1 MHANATDR
9 RASLLVWGALAIVY
23 VVWGSTYLGIG
34 IAVESIP
41 PMLSGAMRFI
51 TAAVLLGGF
60 LLLRKGR
67 SAFRMTGREFFGAA
81 VAGLL
86 LLTLGNGML
95 AVAEQYISTGLAALL
110 VASVPLWLVVFRFVV
125 RDRPKVLTLA
135 GVLVGLCGVAAL
147 SLTGVE
153 AAATGGVVIVLLASV
168 SWAIGSFMSS
178 RIAMPANAFAT
189 STVEMLVGGVGL
201 AILGTG
207 LGERLDV
214 SAVSSRSW
222 MALVYLILVGS
233 LIGFTA
239 FSWLLG
245 NAPISLVAT
254 YAYVNPAVA
263 VALGAVVLGEV
274 ITPQIMIGGA
284 VILVGVALVIS
295 TERKRTQRP
304 VERLDGAGEVG
315 LGVGGG
321 QEPQA
326 PGDHVDPSL
335 QQRRV

>member
-1 MHANATDR
+1 MQANATDR

-34 IAVESIP
+34 IAVESLP
-41 PMLSGAMRFI
+41 PMLSGSMRFI

-60 LLLRKGR
+60 LLLRKGK
-67 SAFRMTGREFFGAA
+67 SAFRMTGREFTGAA

-125 RDRPKVLTLA
+125 RDRPKALTLA
-135 GVLVGLCGVAAL
+135 GVLVGLGGVAAL
-147 SLTGVE
+147 SLTGGE
-153 AAATGGVVIVLLASV
+153 AAATGGIVIVLLASV
-168 SWAIGSFMSS
+168 SWAIGSFLSS

-189 STVEMLVGGVGL
+189 STVEMLVGGIGL

-222 MALVYLILVGS
+222 LALVYLILVGS

-263 VALGAVVLGEV
+263 VALGAIVLGEV
-274 ITPQIMIGGA
+274 ITPQIMIGGL

-295 TERKRTQRP
+295 TERKRPQRA
-304 VERLDGAGEVG
+304 VKGLDGEGEVG
-315 LGVGGG
+315 LGVRGG
-321 QEPQA
+321 QEPQP
-326 PGDHVDPSL
+326 PGDHVDPPL
-335 QQRRV
+335 EQRRV